1 MFGTI
6 LLAGALALTLC
17 AVLCYAARSVK
28 MDRWGRIFT
37 GLSFLGTSA
46 ASIYLM
52 VLIFSNRFDIAYVA
66 SYSSAE
72 LPAVYKFSAFWAGQQ
87 GSFLLW
93 LFIHAAAGLIL
104 SFVRKMRGSIRG
116 MIA

>member
-17 AVLCYAARSVK
+17 AVLCYAARSAK
-28 MDRWGRIFT
+28 MVRWGRIFT

-72 LPAVYKFSAFWAGQQ
+72 LPAVYKFSAFWAGQ
-87 GSFLLW
+87 
-93 LFIHAAAGLIL
+93 
-104 SFVRKMRGSIRG
+104 
-116 MIA
+116 